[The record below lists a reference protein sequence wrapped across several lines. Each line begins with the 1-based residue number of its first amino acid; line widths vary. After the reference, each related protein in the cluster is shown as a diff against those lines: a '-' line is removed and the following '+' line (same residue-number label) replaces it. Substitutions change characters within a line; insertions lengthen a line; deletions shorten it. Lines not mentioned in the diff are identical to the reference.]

1 MTHPA
6 GEHGFVSDAGRI
18 GHCQRRSPPGYI
30 KPGGLAIT
38 DAVTTEMGVF
48 FKLKKKLLF

>member
-18 GHCQRRSPPGYI
+18 GYCQRRSPPGYI
-30 KPGGLAIT
+30 KPGGLAINDT
-38 DAVTTEMGVF
+38 VTTEMGVF